1 VAGAGG
7 VMERRRLGRTGLMVS
22 VLGFGGSEI
31 GFERTDV
38 GTVRRMLDEA
48 LDAGL
53 NVIDTAECYG
63 DSEALIGAAVGG
75 RRRDYH
81 LFTKCGHYEGSG
93 RDDWRPAS
101 LERSIARSLERLRT
115 DHVDLLQL
123 HSCPEDELRRG
134 DVIDVLERARQRGQ
148 ARFIGCSG
156 DNAAVRYAVSTG
168 RFDVLQTSINVADH
182 EALSLTLPAARAAD
196 LGVIA
201 KRPIANA
208 AWRTGARPANAY
220 HHVYW
225 ERLQQL
231 RYDFLAR
238 PVPEA
243 IGVALRFTASVPG
256 VHTLIVGT
264 TKPGRWRENA
274 ALMAAGALPAAE
286 LAAIHARWH
295 AVADASWTGQR

>member
-1 VAGAGG
+1 M
-7 VMERRRLGRTGLMVS
+7 MERRRLGRTDLSVG

-31 GFERTDV
+31 GFERTDAATV
-38 GTVRRMLDEA
+38 GRMLDDA

-63 DSEALIGAAVGG
+63 ESEALIGAAVGR

-81 LFTKCGHYEGSG
+81 LFTKCGHYEGTG
-93 RDDWRPAS
+93 RDDWRPES
-101 LERSIARSLERLRT
+101 LERSITRSLERLRT

-148 ARFIGCSG
+148 ARFLGYSG
-156 DNAAVRYAVSTG
+156 DNAAARYAVSTG

-182 EALSLTLPAARAAD
+182 EALTLTLPAARAAD

-243 IGVALRFTASVPG
+243 IAVALRFTASVPG

-264 TKPGRWRENA
+264 TRPGRWRENA
-274 ALMAAGALPAAE
+274 ALVAAGPLPTDE
-286 LAAIHARWH
+286 LAAIHARWRE
-295 AVADASWTGQR
+295 VAGASWTGQR

>member
-1 VAGAGG
+1 
-7 VMERRRLGRTGLMVS
+7 MERRRLGRTGLLVS

-31 GFERTDV
+31 GFERTDAATV
-38 GTVRRMLDEA
+38 GRMLGEA

-63 DSEALIGAAVGG
+63 ESEALIGAAVGH

-81 LFTKCGHYEGSG
+81 LFTKCGHYEGTG
-93 RDDWRPAS
+93 RDDWRPVS

-134 DVIDVLERARQRGQ
+134 GVIDVLERARERGQ
-148 ARFIGCSG
+148 TRFVGYSG
-156 DNAAVRYAVSTG
+156 DNAAARYAVSTG

-182 EALSLTLPAARAAD
+182 EALSLTLPVARAAD

-208 AWRTGARPANAY
+208 AWRAGARPASVY

-225 ERLQQL
+225 DRLQQL
-231 RYDFLAR
+231 RYEFLVR
-238 PVPEA
+238 PVSEG
-243 IGVALRFTASVPG
+243 IGVALRFSASVPG

-264 TKPGRWRENA
+264 TRPGRWRENA

-286 LAAIHARWH
+286 LDAIHARWH

>member
-1 VAGAGG
+1 
-7 VMERRRLGRTGLMVS
+7 MERRRLGRTGLEVS
-22 VLGFGGSEI
+22 LLGFGGSEI
-31 GFERTDV
+31 GFERTDSA
-38 GTVRRMLDEA
+38 TVRRMLDAA

-63 DSEALIGAAVGG
+63 DSEALIGAAIAG
-75 RRRDYH
+75 RRRDVH
-81 LFTKCGHYEGSG
+81 LFTKCGHYEGTG
-93 RDDWRPAS
+93 RDDWRAVS
-101 LERSIARSLERLRT
+101 LEQSLARSLARLRT

-134 DVIDVLERARQRGQ
+134 DVLGVLERARERGQ
-148 ARFIGCSG
+148 TRFVGYSG
-156 DNAAVRYAVSTG
+156 DNAAAAYAVSTG

-182 EALSLTLPAARAAD
+182 EALTLTLPAARAAD

-208 AWRTGARPANAY
+208 AWRTGARPDNAY

-225 ERLQQL
+225 ERLQRL
-231 RYDFLAR
+231 RYEFLAR

-243 IGVALRFTASVPG
+243 IGVALRFTASTPG

-264 TKPGRWRENA
+264 TRPGRWRENA
-274 ALMAAGALPAAE
+274 SLLASGALAAAE
-286 LAAIHARWH
+286 IDAIHARWK
-295 AVADASWTGQR
+295 AVADASWVGQR

>member
-1 VAGAGG
+1 
-7 VMERRRLGRTGLMVS
+7 MERRRLGRTGLDVS

-31 GFERTDV
+31 GVEGTEP
-38 GTVRRMLDEA
+38 GTVRRLLDEA

-53 NVIDTAECYG
+53 NLIDTAECYG
-63 DSEALIGAAVGG
+63 ESESLIGRAVAG

-81 LFTKCGHYEGSG
+81 LFTKCGHYEGTG

-101 LERSIARSLERLRT
+101 LEKSIARSLERLRT

-123 HSCPEDELRRG
+123 HTCSEDDLRRG
-134 DVIDVLERARQRGQ
+134 DVLEVLERARERGQ
-148 ARFIGCSG
+148 ARFLGYSG
-156 DNAAVRYAVSTG
+156 DNAAARYAVDCG
-168 RFDVLQTSINVADH
+168 RFDVLQTSLNVADH
-182 EALSLTLPAARAAD
+182 EALALTIPAARARG

-208 AWRTGARPANAY
+208 AWRAGEKPANAD

-225 ERLQQL
+225 DRLRQL

-238 PVPEA
+238 PAPET
-243 IGVALRFTASVPG
+243 IGVALRFTASQPG

-264 TKPGRWRENA
+264 TRPGRWRENA
-274 ALMAAGALPAAE
+274 ALMAAGALPPAE
-286 LAAIHARWH
+286 MDAILTRWQF
-295 AVADASWTGQR
+295 VADASWVGQR

>member
-1 VAGAGG
+1 
-7 VMERRRLGRTGLMVS
+7 MERRRLGRTGLEVS

-31 GFERTDV
+31 GFERTEP
-38 GTVRRMLDEA
+38 GTVQRLLDEA

-63 DSEALIGAAVGG
+63 DSESLIGRAVAG

-101 LERSIARSLERLRT
+101 LEKSITRSLERLRT

-123 HSCPEDELRRG
+123 HTCSEEELRRG
-134 DVIDVLERARQRGQ
+134 DVLEVLERARERGQ
-148 ARFIGCSG
+148 ARFLGYSG
-156 DNAAVRYAVSTG
+156 DNAAARYAVDCG

-182 EALSLTLPAARAAD
+182 EPLTLTLPAARAAG

-208 AWRTGARPANAY
+208 AWRSGARPANAY
-220 HHVYW
+220 AHVYW
-225 ERLQQL
+225 DRLQRL

-238 PVPEA
+238 PVPES
-243 IGVALRFTASVPG
+243 IGVALRFTASLPG
-256 VHTLIVGT
+256 VHTLIVGST
-264 TKPGRWRENA
+264 RPGRWRENA
-274 ALMAAGALPAAE
+274 ALMATGALPAADID
-286 LAAIHARWH
+286 AIRARWQQ
-295 AVADASWTGQR
+295 VADPSWIGQR